1 MSTGEER
8 QEGAAA
14 EVTEEAGSFL
24 DQVCDVTK
32 QTERDDVELMLR
44 ALVEG
49 VEDRAKKFDKNT
61 IRTISGLVSGIDA
74 VVSTQLAEIMHV
86 DAFQKLEGSW
96 RGLHHLVMN
105 SETGTMLKL
114 RVLNASKA
122 DLRKDL
128 EKAVE
133 FDQSEMFKKI
143 YESEFGTAGG
153 IPYGAL
159 VGDFSFENTP
169 DDIAMLKNISGVAAS
184 GHTPFLTT
192 PAPSLFGLDDWT
204 ELTEPRDLAKIFDG
218 KSHIEWRDFRD
229 TEDARYVVMTMPRT
243 LARLPYGEA
252 TRPVEEFSYE
262 EVETGKN
269 GEAISVS
276 HDQYCWMSTAYV
288 MGAKLNEAF
297 AQTQWCTRIRGANSG
312 GRVEGLPTHIFKADD
327 GDLDQKCPTE
337 VAITDRREKELS
349 DLGFMPLVHYKD
361 TNYAV
366 FFGGQTCQKPK
377 KYNKASATEN
387 AAISARLPYI
397 MAASRIAHY
406 LKVIGRDMIGSAK
419 EASDVEDFLNEWI
432 MGYVSADDKPKEEQK
447 YRYPLQSAKVLVREV
462 PGSPGAYDAQ
472 VFMRPWLFVEE
483 LNADVSMVTKIPEG
497 LD

>member
-1 MSTGEER
+1 
-8 QEGAAA
+8 
-14 EVTEEAGSFL
+14 
-24 DQVCDVTK
+24 
-32 QTERDDVELMLR
+32 
-44 ALVEG
+44 
-49 VEDRAKKFDKNT
+49 
-61 IRTISGLVSGIDA
+61 
-74 VVSTQLAEIMHV
+74 
-86 DAFQKLEGSW
+86 
-96 RGLHHLVMN
+96 
-105 SETGTMLKL
+105 
-114 RVLNASKA
+114 
-122 DLRKDL
+122 
-128 EKAVE
+128 
-133 FDQSEMFKKI
+133 
-143 YESEFGTAGG
+143 
-153 IPYGAL
+153 
-159 VGDFSFENTP
+159 
-169 DDIAMLKNISGVAAS
+169 
-184 GHTPFLTT
+184 
-192 PAPSLFGLDDWT
+192 
-204 ELTEPRDLAKIFDG
+204 
-218 KSHIEWRDFRD
+218 
-229 TEDARYVVMTMPRT
+229 MPRT